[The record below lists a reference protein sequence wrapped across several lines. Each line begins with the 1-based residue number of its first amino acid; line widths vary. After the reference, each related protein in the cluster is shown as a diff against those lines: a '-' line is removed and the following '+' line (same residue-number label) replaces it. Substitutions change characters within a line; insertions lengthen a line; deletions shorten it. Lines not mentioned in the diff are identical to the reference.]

1 MTYVREPVLQPVP
14 IESLRPTQ
22 ITVGMREV
30 EEKRKRLRKQKP
42 RKIGGFIGHHM
53 IPVVLG
59 PKKRHYVIDH
69 HHLSLALHKE
79 GLRDVL
85 VTVVLDLSAL
95 EPDAFW
101 NVLDHKSLVYPFDPQ
116 GRRRDFA
123 DIPKTVMQLKDDP
136 FRSLAGELRR
146 AGGFAKDTTPFSEFL
161 WADFFRR
168 KIKRKAVEADF
179 SAAMERALRLARS
192 EEAEYLPA
200 GAAPRPTRDRSKR
213 LTPCTLRSYFR
224 PPPKALRG
232 GAPGDCRR
240 ASRGTLRFADPSP
253 DRLEP
258 RRQRYPRDRHHSH
271 DAAHLC
277 GYGLCPKHFRGAVR
291 PPVEFSCHGAGR
303 QFHGTRP
310 TATGE
315 PTLPAGVDS
324 ARLSAPDRSIPQE
337 GSARLYPGRY

>member
-1 MTYVREPVLQPVP
+1 MSYAREPVLQPVP

-30 EEKRKRLRKQKP
+30 EERRKRLRKQKP
-42 RKIGGFIGHHM
+42 QKIGSFIGRHM

-59 PKKRHYVIDH
+59 P
-69 HHLSLALHKE
+69 SLALHKE

-95 EPDAFW
+95 DLNAFW
-101 NVLDHKSLVYPFDPQ
+101 TVLDHKSLVYPFDAQ

-179 SAAMERALRLARS
+179 AAAMERALRLARS
-192 EEAEYLPA
+192 EEAEYLP
-200 GAAPRPTRDRSKR
+200 GW
-213 LTPCTLRSYFR
+213 CG
-224 PPPKALRG
+224 PKA
-232 GAPGDCRR
+232 
-240 ASRGTLRFADPSP
+240 
-253 DRLEP
+253 
-258 RRQRYPRDRHHSH
+258 
-271 DAAHLC
+271 DA
-277 GYGLCPKHFRGAVR
+277 
-291 PPVEFSCHGAGR
+291 
-303 QFHGTRP
+303 
-310 TATGE
+310 
-315 PTLPAGVDS
+315 
-324 ARLSAPDRSIPQE
+324 
-337 GSARLYPGRY
+337 